1 MRHAYSVIGVCVCTA
16 LLAGCSANKSVYPAI
31 PASPALP
38 HSRAQLNASQFIS
51 REFVY
56 VTNQGSGTVS
66 AYAVRSG
73 GALKEVAG
81 SPFAAGHGSG
91 GIGIDQPGKSVYVSN
106 QNYPSPTH
114 RLDLCVQD
122 QSLKRCVDNC
132 AGFAIRGGQ

>member
-1 MRHAYSVIGVCVCTA
+1 MRHAYSVVSSCVCAA
-16 LLAGCSANKSVYPAI
+16 LLAGCSANNNVYPAI
-31 PASPALP
+31 PASPTLA
-38 HSRAQLNASQFIS
+38 HSRAQVSKNIS

-56 VTNQGSGTVS
+56 VANQGSGNVS

-73 GALKEVAG
+73 GALEEVAG
-81 SPFAAGHGSG
+81 SPFAAGNGSG